1 LLATGI
7 ANAPTGKYVSAIDV
21 TDGTITVTYGLGVN
35 ATILNG
41 TLGLQPGLGANGD
54 VIWLCGRK
62 TAAAQNI
69 VTFTQP
75 ATAAPAAAGVTNAT
89 MLDKYLPANCRT

>member
-7 ANAPTGKYVSAIDV
+7 ANAPTGKYVSSISV
-21 TDGTITVTYGLGVN
+21 TNGTITVTYGLGAN
-35 ATILNG
+35 ATIATG

-75 ATAAPAAAGVTNAT
+75 ATAAPAAAGATNAV